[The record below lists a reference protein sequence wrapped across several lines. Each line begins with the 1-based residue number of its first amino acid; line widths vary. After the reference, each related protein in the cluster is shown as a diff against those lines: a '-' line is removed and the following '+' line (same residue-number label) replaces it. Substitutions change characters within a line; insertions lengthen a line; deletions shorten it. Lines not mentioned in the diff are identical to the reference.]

1 MNDQISGKVAIITG
15 GMNGIGLA
23 CTTTLFNAG
32 ASVIIADLDI
42 SQADTII
49 NEISP
54 EAHSRIIA
62 IEADVSNPDECQQL
76 IQKATQA
83 FKEPDILINCA
94 ALFMQR
100 PVLEMSPEEW
110 QRIFEVNVHGVF
122 YLSQAFAQQI
132 IRQKSDVSPNTV
144 AQPQETA
151 GVIVNISSLAASHM
165 MPGRTAY
172 SATKAALNALTQ
184 ALAFEWASDNIRV
197 NAVAPSHVNTPR
209 IRQVAAQ
216 GHLDLEPI
224 AARIPLG
231 RLAEPEEIADAVLF
245 LCGPSSRFVT
255 GQILYVDGGYSV
267 NGSW

>member
-1 MNDQISGKVAIITG
+1 MNDQLSGKLAIITG
-15 GMNGIGLA
+15 GMNGIGRA
-23 CTTTLFNAG
+23 CTTTLYHAG
-32 ASVIIADLDI
+32 ARVVIADLDI
-42 SQADTII
+42 SQADAII

-62 IEADVSNPDECQQL
+62 IEADVSQSNECQQL
-76 IQKATQA
+76 IHKAAEA
-83 FKEPDILINCA
+83 FEKLDILINCA
-94 ALFMQR
+94 ALFLQR
-100 PVLEMSPEEW
+100 PVLEMDPGEW

-122 YLSQAFAQQI
+122 YLSQAFAHQI
-132 IRQKSDVSPNTV
+132 IRQLTGASSNPAVHS
-144 AQPQETA
+144 QEPA
-151 GVIVNISSLAASHM
+151 GVIVNISSLAATHM

-172 SATKAALNALTQ
+172 SASKAALNALTQ

-197 NAVAPSHVNTPR
+197 NAVAPSHVNTAR

-245 LCGPSSRFVT
+245 LSGPSSRFVT

>member
-15 GMNGIGLA
+15 GMNGIGRA
-23 CTTTLFNAG
+23 CTTMLYKAG
-32 ASVIIADLDI
+32 ARVVIADLDI
-42 SQADTII
+42 SQAGRII

-54 EAHSRIIA
+54 EAHSRVMA
-62 IEADVSNPDECQQL
+62 IEADVSRPDECQQL

-83 FKEPDILINCA
+83 FKKLDILVNCA

-100 PVLEMSPEEW
+100 PVLEMSPDEW

-122 YLSQAFAQQI
+122 YLSQAFAHQI
-132 IRQKSDVSPNTV
+132 NRQKRDVPATSAV
-144 AQPQETA
+144 HLQEAA

-172 SATKAALNALTQ
+172 SASKAALNALTQ

-197 NAVAPSHVNTPR
+197 NAVAPSHVNTAR

-216 GHLDLEPI
+216 GKLDLEPI